1 MSFRDDPDAE
11 GGTSGGS
18 GASGSFETPSHPEP
32 HAIEHDFSR
41 DFPSVHLLEVD
52 LRNLSYDSRDFD
64 RVINLPGPHTQESNS
79 SKERDLLLAGSMGVG
94 LSLGR
99 YSTSGSLGLYVIVD
113 LNSKS
118 VWTSLRVGTF
128 ASIGAPGGLNGNS
141 SGGGGFDAKI
151 GPTLIVGVGNAN
163 AGFFGPTNSVT
174 VDAPG
179 VSVGVVNT
187 SDYQGLQVSAGGGA
201 GVSVERT
208 STVSGGEINN
218 HDLQRCVQ
226 ELTNYITRDT
236 GY

>member
-1 MSFRDDPDAE
+1 MIFRDDPDVE

-32 HAIEHDFSR
+32 HTLEHDFSR
-41 DFPSVHLLEVD
+41 DFNGVHLLEVD

-79 SKERDLLLAGSMGVG
+79 SKERDLLLAGSIGGG

-99 YSTSGSLGLYVIVD
+99 YSTSGGLGLYVIVD

-118 VWTSLRVGTF
+118 VWTSLRMGTF
-128 ASIGAPGGLNGNS
+128 SSIGAPGGLNGNS
-141 SGGGGFDAKI
+141 SGGFSFGGKI
-151 GPTLIVGVGNAN
+151 GPTVIVGFGNAN

-174 VDAPG
+174 IDAPL
-179 VSVGVVNT
+179 VSVAVVKT
-187 SDYQGLQVSAGGGA
+187 SDYESIQVSAGGSA

-208 STVSGGEINN
+208 SSVSGGEINSQ
-218 HDLQRCVQ
+218 DLQRCVQ